1 MSSDSSTG
9 HDADADADGTS
20 PEGAPSLAGGAHTDG
35 AAAEGAPSAS
45 RSQRRQGL
53 RWPGRFEWKILAAVF
68 IVAMLPLVTTGYFL
82 SRTLTTVGDVES
94 RHRQDVMDSLRAA
107 LDAYRTYFAQEKEI
121 FRERAEFIA
130 QSKVLR
136 AADVSDAPNLL
147 RARILEGDRVVDEWS
162 VEPEALRRA
171 REAPPNL
178 VELPPAPGSHA
189 ARALELTFGIDRQTY
204 ANFLSLR
211 QAVEEERDLD
221 RVLPILLPGVFR
233 ALSFNLFVSLIAATA
248 IGLLVAR
255 RATRRVAVL
264 RQAAARVATGD
275 LAVRI
280 APRGRD
286 ELDDL
291 GRAFDRMVE
300 ELGEA
305 RSRVEYLQKVSAWQE
320 VARRLAHEIKN
331 PLTPIQLAIQEL
343 RSQYRGDDPA
353 YRSRL
358 ETASEVL
365 HDEIA
370 VIRRLVDDFSAFAKL
385 PKVDP
390 QPVDLGALVAD
401 FARAHP
407 EWQDLLRI
415 ETPAQPV
422 WALCDRMLIRRV
434 LSNLVEN
441 ALQAAAERP
450 GGPTPQVVIRIRLAD
465 DPGPAAGTGAR
476 LRPNARIQ
484 VDDNGPG
491 VPAARARRIF
501 DPYFTTKESGTGL
514 GLAIV
519 RKIVLDHGGDVTVGV
534 AEPPLHGARFTV
546 ELPNPTRP

>member
-1 MSSDSSTG
+1 MST
-9 HDADADADGTS
+9 AAPDGRRS
-20 PEGAPSLAGGAHTDG
+20 GAQ
-35 AAAEGAPSAS
+35 AAIPAR
-45 RSQRRQGL
+45 RSQLREGL

-68 IVAMLPLVTTGYFL
+68 IVAMLPLFTTGYFL

-94 RHRQDVMDSLRAA
+94 RHRRDVMDSLREA
-107 LDAYRTYFAQEKEI
+107 LDAYRTYFGQEKEI
-121 FRERAEFIA
+121 FRERAEHIA
-130 QSKVLR
+130 EANVAR
-136 AADVSDAPNLL
+136 AADLSQVPNLL
-147 RARILEGDRVVDEWS
+147 RARILEGARVSDEWS
-162 VEPEALRRA
+162 VEPEALKRA

-178 VELPPAPGSHA
+178 VELPRAGRSGA
-189 ARALELTFGIDRQTY
+189 TRALELTFGIDRQTY

-233 ALSFNLFVSLIAATA
+233 ALSFNLFVSLVAATA

-275 LAVRI
+275 LGVRV

-358 ETASEVL
+358 QTASEVL

-390 QPVDLGALVAD
+390 EPVDLGALVAD

-407 EWQDLLRI
+407 EWAELVRVEVPT
-415 ETPAQPV
+415 ETV

-441 ALQAAAERP
+441 AMQAAERP
-450 GGPTPQVVIRIRLAD
+450 GHRPEVVLRIRPGGE
-465 DPGPAAGTGAR
+465 DPGLGPGPRGSA
-476 LRPNARIQ
+476 LIQ

-491 VPAARARRIF
+491 VPAERAARVF
-501 DPYFTTKESGTGL
+501 DPYYTTKESGTGL

-519 RKIVLDHGGDVTVGV
+519 RKIVLDHGGDVTVGI
-534 AEPPLHGARFTV
+534 ADPPLLGARFTV
-546 ELPNPTRP
+546 DLPSPG